1 VPSNRSAHRVAV
13 ARRRPASALLVLLL
27 VAVAGA
33 GFAGRSARRAV
44 SAAESVAGS
53 AVPLGLWEGFIAN
66 QGQFASEVDFVARGA
81 GWLLRIEAGD
91 LRWTDAQGR
100 ELGRLGL
107 VQGGWKGSEP
117 LPGRLN
123 FFLGANEAHWARG
136 VPRFGRLAGIGRPGG
151 GETWTLGLRGGD
163 LQLVCT
169 GGPACRA
176 GAVDRALRPLLA
188 AGLLQ
193 VPAMVA
199 PRLLAGPAL
208 ALQLPGAPTLRYA
221 TYLGGGQDDQVRG
234 LAVDRSGRAVVA
246 GTTNSAD
253 LPLAGRPYQGVIG
266 SSGQIQ
272 DAFAAR
278 LSPDG
283 TRLEWASFLGGSR
296 QDEALDLAV
305 DLEDRV
311 ALVGYTQSGDWPM
324 VRPVQARV
332 NLADG
337 IFSGDAFAARLS
349 ADGEVLDY
357 STPLGGTA
365 RDIAKAVAVDGQ
377 GNTVVGGLSAS
388 NFPTVNFVQRFNRG
402 AFDAFIFKLNPAG
415 DALLFSTLLG
425 GTADDMLRDLVV
437 DEAGDIHA
445 VGETRSLN
453 FRFKSPAFQVGN
465 AGGLDAFYLKL
476 RGDGSELLAS
486 SNYGGKADDS
496 ASGVAVGADGSATF
510 IGQTRSADLPRQ
522 KPMQAGRAGDTD
534 FFLARF
540 GPDGLRLDFA
550 SYWGGSGDEGQ
561 CAPPEALR
569 AVFTPTPDPR
579 GADRL
584 PGGSRFSDAPPADL
598 AVDAA
603 GRIALAACSQSANY
617 PLAAPL
623 PFGRRG
629 RHNLVLSVL
638 DPAAGTLLLSTWLG
652 GSGTDIARRLEWA
665 PDGALYLAGQTDATD
680 FPIWPDP
687 PLQGRR
693 RGQSDGFVLK
703 LGLPE
708 GLHPSPMPS
717 PSPTPSPGATATTR
731 PSVTTTREPTPTAPP
746 PDPTAPASAPPP
758 SPTTGAIAPPTATVG
773 PSALYLPR
781 LER

>member
-1 VPSNRSAHRVAV
+1 MPSKRSTHRLAV
-13 ARRRPASALLVLLL
+13 ASVLLVLFAI
-27 VAVAGA
+27 VVAGA
-33 GFAGRSARRAV
+33 WFAGGLGPPTAG
-44 SAAESVAGS
+44 AAGPGDGLVA
-53 AVPLGLWEGFIAN
+53 PLGLWEGFIAN
-66 QGQFASEVDFVARGA
+66 RGQFAPGVDFVARGA
-81 GWLLRIEAGD
+81 GRLLRVEAGV
-91 LRWTDAQGR
+91 LRWTDAAGR
-100 ELGRLGL
+100 DIGRLSL
-107 VQGGWKGSEP
+107 VPGGWEGTDA

-123 FFLGANEAHWARG
+123 FFLGADETHWASG
-136 VPRFGRLAGIGRPGG
+136 VPRFGRLVGVGREGSG
-151 GETWTLGLRGGD
+151 ATWTLLSQGD
-163 LQLVCT
+163 GVLQLACA
-169 GGPACRA
+169 GGPGCRNA
-176 GAVDRALRPLLA
+176 AAERDMRPLVA
-188 AGLLQ
+188 AGLLRA
-193 VPAMVA
+193 PTLAA
-199 PRLLAGPAL
+199 PRLLAGPAA
-208 ALQLPGAPTLRYA
+208 ALQLPGPPTLLYA

-234 LAVDRSGRAVVA
+234 LAVDRGGRALVA
-246 GTTNSAD
+246 GATNSAD
-253 LPLAGRPYQGVIG
+253 LPLAGRPFQDAMG
-266 SSGQIQ
+266 SSGQLQ

-278 LSPDG
+278 LSADG

-305 DLEDRV
+305 DAEGR
-311 ALVGYTQSGDWPM
+311 ASLVGYTQSGDWPM
-324 VRPVQARV
+324 ARPVQARV

-365 RDIAKAVAVDGQ
+365 RDIAKAVAVDSQ
-377 GNTVVGGLSAS
+377 GNTIVGGLSAS

-437 DEAGDIHA
+437 DDAGDIHA

-476 RGDGSELLAS
+476 RGDGSELLAC

-510 IGQTRSADLPRQ
+510 IGQTRSVDLPRQ
-522 KPMQAGRAGDTD
+522 RPMQAGRAGDTD

-540 GPDGLRLDFA
+540 GPDGLSLDFA

-584 PGGSRFSDAPPADL
+584 PGGSRFTDAPPADL
-598 AVDAA
+598 AVDGA
-603 GRIALAACSQSANY
+603 GRIALAGCSQSANY

-629 RHNLVLSVL
+629 RHNLVISVL

-652 GSGTDIARRLEWA
+652 GSGTDIARRLEWV
-665 PDGALYLAGQTDATD
+665 PEGALYVAGQSDATD
-680 FPIWPDP
+680 FPTWPDP
-687 PLQGRR
+687 PFQGRR

-708 GLHPSPMPS
+708 GLR
-717 PSPTPSPGATATTR
+717 PSPTPSP
-731 PSVTTTREPTPTAPP
+731 SVTASLTPSATPTRELTPTAPP
-746 PDPTAPASAPPP
+746 PSPTAPALSTP
-758 SPTTGAIAPPTATVG
+758 SPTTPAIDTPEATTG
-773 PSALYLPR
+773 PSALYLPL

>member
-1 VPSNRSAHRVAV
+1 MPANRSAHRVAG
-13 ARRRPASALLVLLL
+13 ARRRRPSALLALLL

-44 SAAESVAGS
+44 SAAEAGS
-53 AVPLGLWEGFIAN
+53 AVRLGLWEGFIAN
-66 QGQFASEVDFVARGA
+66 RGQFASGVDFVARGA
-81 GWLLRIEAGD
+81 GGLLRVEAGG
-91 LRWTDAQGR
+91 LRWTDAAGR
-100 ELGRLGL
+100 DIGRLSL
-107 VQGGWKGSEP
+107 VTGGWEGADA

-123 FFLGANEAHWARG
+123 FFLGADTTHWARA
-136 VPRFGRLAGIGRPGG
+136 VPRFGRLVGLGREGG
-151 GETWTLGLRGGD
+151 GATWTLLSMGD
-163 LQLVCT
+163 GVLQLACA
-169 GGPACRA
+169 GGPGCRNA
-176 GAVDRALRPLLA
+176 ATEGAMRPLVAKGLLRMPALA
-188 AGLLQ
+188 A
-193 VPAMVA
+193 P
-199 PRLLAGPAL
+199 PLLAGPAM

-234 LAVDRSGRAVVA
+234 LSVDGSGRALLA
-246 GTTNSAD
+246 GATNSAD
-253 LPLAGRPYQGVIG
+253 LPLAGRSFQGAMG
-266 SSGQIQ
+266 SSGQLQ

-278 LSPDG
+278 LSADG

-296 QDEALDLAV
+296 QDEAMDLAV
-305 DLEDRV
+305 DAEGR
-311 ALVGYTQSGDWPM
+311 ASLVGYTQSGDWPM

-598 AVDAA
+598 AVDGA
-603 GRIALAACSQSANY
+603 GRIALAGCSQSANY

-629 RHNLVLSVL
+629 RHNLVISVL

-665 PDGALYLAGQTDATD
+665 PEGALYVAGQTDATD
-680 FPIWPDP
+680 FPTWPDP
-687 PLQGRR
+687 PFQDRR

-708 GLHPSPMPS
+708 GLR
-717 PSPTPSPGATATTR
+717 PSPTPSPGATASPR
-731 PSVTTTREPTPTAPP
+731 PSATAAREPTPTAPP
-746 PDPTAPASAPPP
+746 PN
-758 SPTTGAIAPPTATVG
+758 PTATATALLPTPTTEAIDTPVATTR
-773 PSALYLPR
+773 PLALYLPL